1 MGSTMWWLQFAE
13 GSAAVVAATSLAQA
27 RLIAV
32 INGLGRAST
41 LVEAYA
47 VDADFL
53 QLIPDDRIG
62 KSLSKVEVDQVLE
75 RLKLAAPPRVRPS

>member
-1 MGSTMWWLQFAE
+1 MWWLQFEE
-13 GSAAVVAATSLAQA
+13 GNAAIVAAGSLAQA

-32 INGLGRAST
+32 IDGLGRAST

-53 QLIPDDRIG
+53 QVIPEDRIG
-62 KSLSKVEVDQVLE
+62 KKLSKIEVDEVLG
-75 RLKLAAPPRVRPS
+75 RLRLATRHTTPTTM

>member
-1 MGSTMWWLQFAE
+1 MWWLQFAE
-13 GSAAVVAATSLAQA
+13 GSAAIVAEPSLAQA

-32 INGLGRAST
+32 IQGFGRAST

-53 QLIPDDRIG
+53 QLIPEDRVG
-62 KSLSKVEVDQVLE
+62 KKLEKGEVEQVLE

>member
-1 MGSTMWWLQFAE
+1 MWWLQFAE
-13 GSAAVVAATSLAQA
+13 GSAAIVAATSLAQA

-32 INGLGRAST
+32 IHGFGRAST
-41 LVEAYA
+41 LVEAYE

-53 QLIPDDRIG
+53 QFIPEDRIG
-62 KSLSKVEVDQVLE
+62 KRLSKVEVDQVME

>member
-1 MGSTMWWLQFAE
+1 MWWLQFEE
-13 GSAAVVAATSLAQA
+13 GNAAIVPASSLAQA

-32 INGLGRAST
+32 IDGLGRASK

-53 QLIPDDRIG
+53 QLIPEDRIG
-62 KSLSKVEVDQVLE
+62 RRTTLM
-75 RLKLAAPPRVRPS
+75 LAPVQ